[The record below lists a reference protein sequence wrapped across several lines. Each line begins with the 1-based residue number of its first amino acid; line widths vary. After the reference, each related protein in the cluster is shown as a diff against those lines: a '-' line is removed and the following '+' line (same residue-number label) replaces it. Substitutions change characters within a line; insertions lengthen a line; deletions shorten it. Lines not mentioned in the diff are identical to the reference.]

1 MNDCCITVDESGGS
15 CPRCGVT
22 CSVVGTAP
30 VLPHHPTAATGPWRY
45 CANLAC
51 AVVFFLGADV
61 VDDREVVAQVG
72 HKALSKPVPVCF
84 CFAHTLGDLRA
95 DVAAHDG
102 VSTIKASVK
111 AAVAEGL
118 CACEHLNPSGDC
130 CLTAVHRA
138 VKDARQLIEEGAAR
152 G

>member
-1 MNDCCITVDESGGS
+1 MRAHRRIAALGS
-15 CPRCGVT
+15 
-22 CSVVGTAP
+22 
-30 VLPHHPTAATGPWRY
+30 WRF
-45 CANLAC
+45 CANLGC
-51 AVVFFLGADV
+51 DVVFFLGADV

-111 AAVAEGL
+111 AALAEGL

-138 VKDARQLIEEGAAR
+138 VKDARRLIQEGAAR